1 MFSPLDLGISVVF
14 KLGGHCK
21 SCRVYQLSGF
31 RGAADVQ
38 VPASPS
44 TIITQR
50 IQSIKG
56 LQCIHKMPEVT
67 VTIANEW

>member
-1 MFSPLDLGISVVF
+1 MFSPLDPGISVVF
-14 KLGGHCK
+14 ELGGHCR

-44 TIITQR
+44 TIITQDAE
-50 IQSIKG
+50 
-56 LQCIHKMPEVT
+56 HKRAAMY
-67 VTIANEW
+67 AQNAGGNCDYC